1 MSVEDLVLSD
11 LDHMTKMFVTE
22 YDNGKIKFEIDSQ
35 EAGDWLYIDR
45 NQAHLLKLWLEEHL
59 K

>member
-1 MSVEDLVLSD
+1 MSSKELRLINGDKHLNIINDKDKFKLMVFGR
-11 LDHMTKMFVTE
+11 FV
-22 YDNGKIKFEIDSQ
+22 NGIE
-35 EAGDWLYIDR
+35 LDR

>member
-1 MSVEDLVLSD
+1 MTVQILKIEIGDKRLNISHDKDKFKLMIFGRFAIGVEL
-11 LDHMTKMFVTE
+11 
-22 YDNGKIKFEIDSQ
+22 
-35 EAGDWLYIDR
+35 DR